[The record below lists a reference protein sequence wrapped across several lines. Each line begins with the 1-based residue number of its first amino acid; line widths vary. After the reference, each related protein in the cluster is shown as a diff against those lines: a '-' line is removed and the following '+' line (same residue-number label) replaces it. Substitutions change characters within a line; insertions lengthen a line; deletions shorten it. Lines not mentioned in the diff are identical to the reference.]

1 MSITGTALEV
11 IKKRMRG
18 EEREEISTSVEN
30 KTAVKTYN
38 EDVKN
43 MKKGK
48 KRSAKGKPKKKDE
61 KKR

>member
-30 KTAVKTYN
+30 KN
-38 EDVKN
+38 GREN
-43 MKKGK
+43 IQ
-48 KRSAKGKPKKKDE
+48 
-61 KKR
+61 